1 MLFFPLVPFQEWIL
15 AFSLGLGTFLLLY
28 LAWIGYPK
36 GPGLEKSKPETQE
49 IGEVD
54 HKPETPNN
62 PIPPLLVFIYIGVAL
77 WILVYLIFVGLRVK
91 AIG

>member
-28 LAWIGYPK
+28 LAWTSYPK
-36 GPGLEKSKPETQE
+36 DSTMGKSKPESQE
-49 IGEVD
+49 IREAAE
-54 HKPETPNN
+54 KSETPNN
-62 PIPPLLVFIYIGVAL
+62 PIPPFLIFIYVGVAL
-77 WILVYLIFVGLRVK
+77 WALVYLIFVGLRVQ